1 MVNLKYKIKKT
12 LENFRLDQTTS
23 SYLQS
28 TVRIYEL
35 ESSLEI
41 INLIWNVNWSLQRSK
56 LNYRILIRNEFPI
69 KLIKNFF

>member
-41 INLIWNVNWSLQRSK
+41 INLIWNVNWSL
-56 LNYRILIRNEFPI
+56 L
-69 KLIKNFF
+69 